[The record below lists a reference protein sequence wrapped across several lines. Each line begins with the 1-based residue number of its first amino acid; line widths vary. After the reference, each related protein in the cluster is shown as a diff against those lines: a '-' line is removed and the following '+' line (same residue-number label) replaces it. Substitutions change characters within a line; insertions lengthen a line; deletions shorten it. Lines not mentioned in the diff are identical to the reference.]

1 MTNRPGSLDEFLAF
15 LDEAS
20 RESRA
25 REAAYREWLGDAL
38 PAVAD
43 ELTETLPPEMRAAG
57 VRFEWTEQR

>member
-1 MTNRPGSLDEFLAF
+1 MTNRSGSLDDFLAF

-25 REAAYREWLGDAL
+25 REAAYREWLGRAL
-38 PAVAD
+38 PAIAD

-57 VRFEWTEQR
+57 LRFEWTEV